1 MKTRK
6 SEWRKIER
14 SKEVE
19 KTPASS
25 FPDKEQLLDTIY
37 EQNHLWECPK
47 GHVRNF
53 SNTVEQK
60 NWDKS
65 HKNRMMTVL
74 FYQHHPQA
82 SITHH
87 QERTFS

>member
-37 EQNHLWECPK
+37 EQNHLWDALK
-47 GHVRNF
+47 A
-53 SNTVEQK
+53 T
-60 NWDKS
+60 
-65 HKNRMMTVL
+65 
-74 FYQHHPQA
+74 
-82 SITHH
+82 
-87 QERTFS
+87 